1 MGHSLARHA
10 FSPVTQANG
19 EEDCVMSLKNVCV
32 GGEFSYVLLLLIPC
46 FYYFFY
52 IRLKNN

>member
-10 FSPVTQANG
+10 LSPATQANG
-19 EEDCVMSLKNVCV
+19 EEDCVMSLKNVCA

-46 FYYFFY
+46 FYYYFY